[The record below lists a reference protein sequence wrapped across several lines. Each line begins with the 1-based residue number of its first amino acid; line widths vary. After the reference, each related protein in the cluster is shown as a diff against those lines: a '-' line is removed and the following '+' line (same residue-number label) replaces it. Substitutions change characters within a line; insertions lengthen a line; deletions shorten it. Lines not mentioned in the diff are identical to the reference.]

1 MNPTTPI
8 LLASADAPELHQVI
22 QTRLDRW
29 TGQVDIL
36 TDPAHLLLCLAEHDY
51 RLLLVDLG
59 WMGAGKVLTE
69 IKILAPR
76 MEIIVLAGFSE
87 RHFAVALLESGAA
100 DYLLRPVEPAEL
112 ALKLERVLEFQTL
125 KAQSNGLADATAN
138 ELLLLDQATREI
150 SHTWQSDETFKIVL
164 SKAFR
169 LTQADMAK
177 IYLADPSGNLDPG
190 RFLIHPA
197 DAPFEADAFLLPL
210 AEQAA
215 VTQEIVHR
223 QDLAPGTIRAA
234 LLVPLI
240 SRDKLLGVLGL
251 GYVERSSFAA
261 NHGRWLS
268 IFCDQAA
275 IAIENA
281 RLFENLASAYIDL
294 AQSREK
300 ILHSRNTLQVLFDG
314 IADGLYILDQ
324 NLMITALN
332 QVEAERQGYQP
343 DELIGVSCLTLD
355 WTRAAPELL
364 ARIKESLETGRE
376 TTWNSP
382 ENETEPYLKDREFRI
397 YPIRNRIGH
406 IEQVVVFGQDVSE
419 RRRWQA
425 SLFRSANLAAVG
437 QLAGSVAHQ
446 INNPLTI
453 TMANSQLLLLE
464 IKPNSE
470 AYTLANDILKASMR
484 IQKIIENLL
493 EFSNQ
498 ETYFFVEADLIE
510 TIEGALALVTRP
522 LKKDRV
528 ELIKNYEV
536 RPRLSASVSHLK
548 LVWMNLLL
556 NARDA
561 VVGYTNQPM
570 VTIGTQAVS
579 EREVKVT
586 ITDNGCGI
594 AEKDFERLF
603 RPFFTTKPVGKAL
616 GLGLY
621 SAHTIIERHRGQINA
636 YSQPGV
642 ATTFE
647 VILPLDNPRD
657 L

>member
-1 MNPTTPI
+1 MNLSAPV
-8 LLASADAPELHQVI
+8 LLASVEAPELQQVI

-29 TGQVDIL
+29 AGRVDIL
-36 TDPAHLLLCLAEHDY
+36 TDPVQLLQCLADHDY
-51 RLLLVDLG
+51 RLLLVELDWL
-59 WMGAGKVLTE
+59 GAGELLAE
-69 IKILAPR
+69 IKAIAPR
-76 MEIIVLAGFSE
+76 LELIVLAGINE
-87 RHFAVALLESGAA
+87 RRQAVALLEVGAS
-100 DYLLRPVEPAEL
+100 DYLLRPIEPAEL
-112 ALKLERVLEFQTL
+112 ALKLERALEFQTL
-125 KAQSNGLADATAN
+125 KTQINGTLDTTAN

-164 SKAFR
+164 TKASR
-169 LTQADMAK
+169 LTQADLAR
-177 IYLADPSGNLDPG
+177 IYLADPSGNLDPS
-190 RFLIHPA
+190 RFLTHPA
-197 DAPFEADAFLLPL
+197 HTSIEADTILLPL

-215 VTQEIVHR
+215 VTQELVHR
-223 QDLAPGTIRAA
+223 QDLAPGTIQAA
-234 LLVPLI
+234 LLVPLV

-251 GYVERSSFAA
+251 GYANRSSFAA

-314 IADGLYILDQ
+314 ITDGLYILDQ
-324 NLMITALN
+324 NLTITALN
-332 QVEAERQGYQP
+332 QVEAERQGYRP
-343 DELIGVSCLTLD
+343 DELIGQSCLSLA
-355 WTRAAPELL
+355 WTQAAPELL
-364 ARIKESLETGRE
+364 ARIQESLTTGRE

-382 ENETEPYLKDREFRI
+382 ESETEPYLKDREFRI

-464 IKPNSE
+464 VQPNSE
-470 AYTLANDILKASMR
+470 AYGLANDILKAGIR

-510 TIEGALALVTRP
+510 TIEGALALVTRS

-528 ELIKNYEV
+528 ELVKDYQV

-561 VVGYTNQPM
+561 VVGHTDRPV
-570 VTIGTQAVS
+570 VTIATQAVS
-579 EREVKVT
+579 EREVKVS
-586 ITDNGCGI
+586 ISDNGCGI
-594 AEKDFERLF
+594 AEKDFEQLF

-621 SAHTIIERHRGQINA
+621 SAHTIIERHRGQINVC
-636 YSQPGV
+636 SQPGI